1 MRANGLKT
9 RSRLRVAVIV
19 AALLMAFVQH
29 AATAQAGG
37 YKLDAQ
43 ASGFFPRIPI
53 HSLARR
59 ACSNATERIVLE
71 GPRSRPSLT
80 HRVMIMGPGDE
91 NELQV
96 DNADQQTNSPIS
108 PTANSFEPAVRTV
121 WEFGLEIVAAD
132 KASGIT
138 ATVPVPMDWP
148 EQTVKLLDEHRSNG
162 VGKFKHRDITKEA
175 KQAQFN
181 VNRMSSEQ
189 NAVAFQRFE
198 VLRRP
203 IIKPKQPDL
212 LKIADPVPGKVKR
225 FLKPSPYIE
234 SRHQRIRDIASELKE
249 AHGEGSAW
257 DWVEAIYRYVREK
270 VEYKFDT
277 QIHSCLDALE
287 SGHGDCEELSSLFI
301 AICRASDIPARAV
314 WVPGH
319 TYPEFYLVDSEG
331 TGHWFPCQA
340 AGIYEFGEM
349 NETRPVLQKG
359 DRFRLPG
366 QREPIRYVRPTLLA
380 KKPGGGISLK
390 WIARETTGA
399 VLNENAANPNSDFGE
414 NATEHKQVTPT
425 P

>member
-1 MRANGLKT
+1 MRAIAPTIQTLP
-9 RSRLRVAVIV
+9 SLACIF
-19 AALLMAFVQH
+19 LLASI
-29 AATAQAGG
+29 ATATMPQ
-37 YKLDAQ
+37 
-43 ASGFFPRIPI
+43 S
-53 HSLARR
+53 
-59 ACSNATERIVLE
+59 
-71 GPRSRPSLT
+71 PSAA
-80 HRVMIMGPGDE
+80 
-91 NELQV
+91 
-96 DNADQQTNSPIS
+96 ADKESAKVS
-108 PTANSFEPAVRTV
+108 PTSNTFGPAVRTV
-121 WEFGLEIVAAD
+121 WEFGLEIVAVD

-148 EQTVKLLDEHRSNG
+148 EQTIKLLEDHRSDG
-162 VGKFKHRDITKEA
+162 VGRFKHRDITKEA
-175 KQAQFN
+175 RQLQFN
-181 VNRMSSEQ
+181 VNRMSSER

-203 IIKPKQPDL
+203 IIKPKQPKL

-234 SRHQRIRDIASELKE
+234 SRHQQIRDIADQLKE
-249 AHGEGSAW
+249 SHGEGPAW
-257 DWVEAIYRYVREK
+257 DWVEAIYRYVREN

-277 QIHSCLDALE
+277 QIHSCLEALE

-331 TGHWFPCQA
+331 NGHWFPCQA

-366 QREPIRYVRPTLLA
+366 QREPIRYVIPTLLA
-380 KKPGGGISLK
+380 KKPGAGISLK

-399 VLNENAANPNSDFGE
+399 ILNDNQSTPSNDFGE
-414 NATEHKQVTPT
+414 NALEHRQPT